1 MPRVT
6 MGTIQTRCAKIAVF
20 QLGENPAAFNDN
32 KSDYILRN
40 LGIQQLLLSGVLTDQ
55 YVESAIWDACATFSE
70 ARQAA
75 SLNAIKGYC
84 RQITTDELIAELD

>member
-1 MPRVT
+1 M
-6 MGTIQTRCAKIAVF
+6 
-20 QLGENPAAFNDN
+20 
-32 KSDYILRN
+32 
-40 LGIQQLLLSGVLTDQ
+40 LLSGVLTDQ